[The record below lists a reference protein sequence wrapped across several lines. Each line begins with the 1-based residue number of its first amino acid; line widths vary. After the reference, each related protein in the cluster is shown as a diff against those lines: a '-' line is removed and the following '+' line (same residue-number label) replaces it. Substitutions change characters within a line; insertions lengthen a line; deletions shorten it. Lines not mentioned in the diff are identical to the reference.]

1 MAGRRHLQIE
11 VAAEIQAGVRLRG
24 ASERRILMDL
34 NYRDSPHG
42 EQAFRASVEDANKTN
57 SPDELPPIQSTPIGQ
72 KAVPR

>member
-34 NYRDSPHG
+34 NYRDSHG
-42 EQAFRASVEDANKTN
+42 EQAVRASVEDANKTC
-57 SPDELPPIQSTPIGQ
+57 SPDELPPIQSMPIGQ
-72 KAVPR
+72 KAAPR